1 MPRDPA
7 SRAAAMLERR
17 LHGFKPRVG
26 IILGSGLGDLVER
39 IDSPTVVPYRALPG
53 FPPAGI
59 EGHAGKVVAGTLA
72 GAGVIA
78 LSGRAHVYEALPLDA
93 YRVPVRMLRRLGV
106 EILVLTNAAGSVRR
120 SIGPGR
126 LMLIIDHIN
135 LLGMN
140 PLCGANDDSYG
151 PRFPNM
157 RDAYD
162 RDLRSLMLWAAKRAR
177 IALAEGIYLACPGP
191 SFETAAEIRAF
202 SRLGADAVGMSTVPE
217 AIAAR
222 HCGLR
227 VAGLSVITNF
237 AEGVA
242 ATAPSHEETL
252 AVAGKASRQ
261 MARLLIEFLKALP
274 EAR

>member
-1 MPRDPA
+1 
-7 SRAAAMLERR
+7 
-17 LHGFKPRVG
+17 
-26 IILGSGLGDLVER
+26 
-39 IDSPTVVPYRALPG
+39 
-53 FPPAGI
+53 
-59 EGHAGKVVAGTLA
+59 
-72 GAGVIA
+72 
-78 LSGRAHVYEALPLDA
+78 
-93 YRVPVRMLRRLGV
+93 MLRRLGV

-135 LLGMN
+135 LLGMK
-140 PLCGANDDSYG
+140 PLCGANADSYG

-162 RDLRSLMLWAAKRAR
+162 RDLRSLMLRAAKRAR
-177 IALAEGIYLACPGP
+177 ITLAEGTYLACPGP

-217 AIAAR
+217 AIVAR

-237 AEGVA
+237 AEGMA

>member
-1 MPRDPA
+1 
-7 SRAAAMLERR
+7 MLERR
-17 LHGFKPRVG
+17 LRGFNPRVG

-39 IDSPTVVPYRALPG
+39 IESPTVVPYHALPG

-59 EGHAGKVVAGTLA
+59 KGHAGKVVAGTLA
-72 GAGVIA
+72 GTGVIA

-140 PLCGANDDSYG
+140 PLCGANDGSYG

-162 RDLRSLMLWAAKRAR
+162 RDLRSLMLRAAKRAR

-202 SRLGADAVGMSTVPE
+202 SRLAADAVGMSTVPE
-217 AIAAR
+217 VVVARAI
-222 HCGLR
+222 GMR
-227 VAGLSVITNF
+227 VAGVSCITNLASGVSPTPLSH
-237 AEGVA
+237 AEVIETTTRVA
-242 ATAPSHEETL
+242 AQFE
-252 AVAGKASRQ
+252 
-261 MARLLIEFLKALP
+261 ALV
-274 EAR
+274 EGFAAAL